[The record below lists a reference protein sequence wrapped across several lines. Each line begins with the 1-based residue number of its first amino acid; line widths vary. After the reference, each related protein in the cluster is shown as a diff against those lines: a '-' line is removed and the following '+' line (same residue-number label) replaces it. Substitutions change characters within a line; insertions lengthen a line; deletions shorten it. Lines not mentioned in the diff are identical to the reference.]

1 MPRFEGRVVLIT
13 GGSSG
18 IGFAA
23 AKAVLDEG
31 ATVAVTGRSAARLNR
46 AVQALRAY
54 GQVLG
59 IRGDVSKA
67 ADARRSV
74 TRTART
80 LGPLDVLVNNAG
92 IYIQKS
98 TEKLTEREWD
108 SVLDINLKGTFL
120 CTKYAL
126 PAMIRRRRGNIVNVA
141 SDAGLVASPL
151 SSAYCASK
159 GGMVLFT
166 RALAIDHAKHGIRV
180 NAICPGEVH
189 TPMLDRDAR
198 ASGLGFRE
206 YYRRLVA
213 PIPQSRAGTPE
224 EIAKAI
230 LFLASDE
237 VPFMTGAAMSVDGGY
252 TAL

>member
-1 MPRFEGRVVLIT
+1 MPCFEGRVVLIT

-18 IGFAA
+18 IGFAT
-23 AKAVLDEG
+23 AKAFLDEG
-31 ATVAVTGRSAARLNR
+31 AAVAATGRNAARLNR
-46 AVQALRAY
+46 AVQTLRAH

-67 ADARRSV
+67 TDAKRFV

-80 LGPLDVLVNNAG
+80 LGPIDVLVNNAG
-92 IYIQKS
+92 IYLQKS
-98 TEKLTEREWD
+98 TEKMTERDWD

-126 PAMIRRRRGNIVNVA
+126 PAMIRRGRGNIVNVA
-141 SDAGLVASPL
+141 SDSGLVASPL

-159 GGMVLFT
+159 GGMILFT
-166 RALAIDHAKHGIRV
+166 RALAVEHAKHGIRV
-180 NAICPGEVH
+180 NAICPGEVR

-213 PIPQSRAGTPE
+213 PIPQGRAGTPE